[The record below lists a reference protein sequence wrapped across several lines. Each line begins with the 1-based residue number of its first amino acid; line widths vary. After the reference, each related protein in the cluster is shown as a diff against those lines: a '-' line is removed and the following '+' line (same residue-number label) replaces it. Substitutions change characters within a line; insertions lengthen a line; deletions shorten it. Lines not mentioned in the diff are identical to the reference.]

1 MMDTDNENVNNPTGG
16 YQSDVMRSLHML
28 GGSSAVTIKTNKYE
42 DPNQEKG
49 LNTVINVDQIR
60 VNVPSTNRDNE
71 EEAANDEIEID

>member
-1 MMDTDNENVNNPTGG
+1 
-16 YQSDVMRSLHML
+16 ML
-28 GGSSAVTIKTNKYE
+28 GGSSAVTIKTNKYD

-71 EEAANDEIEID
+71 GEPANDEFEID